1 MWARRLWFGDTGRLR
16 IIWRLL
22 AFIIVAV
29 VSIQVVGMLLY
40 PPLLT
45 VSGWLGWR
53 PILHG
58 WVAVAGLLVA
68 HHVSLR
74 RIDGLPWRA
83 AGLGRVAARTGLVGW
98 GFLVGALAI
107 VIPSLVL
114 LGLGVMRFETQP
126 DGSTLG
132 ESARAFVLLAPLA
145 FTEELLLRGYP
156 LMVLR
161 EAWGARLAIAVT
173 SLVFGLLHIGNPGSS
188 VSAVAMA
195 MLAGV
200 MLGGIVV
207 ATNSLYAAT
216 AAHLAWNWAM
226 AGILHAPVSGFGVA
240 TPDYR
245 LVDAGPDWATGGS
258 WGPEAGIGAA
268 LGMGGVLVYL
278 HLRGPRQGEA

>member
-16 IIWRLL
+16 ITWRLL
-22 AFIIVAV
+22 AFIVVAV
-29 VSIQVVGMLLY
+29 LAVQVVGMLLY
-40 PPLLT
+40 PPLLV
-45 VSGWLGWR
+45 VSRWLGWR

-58 WVAVAGLLVA
+58 WIAVAGLLVA

-74 RIDGLPWRA
+74 RIDGLPWSA
-83 AGLGRVAARTGLVGW
+83 AGLGRAAAGARRIWWGLLIG
-98 GFLVGALAI
+98 GLAIGIPSLLLLAVGAL
-107 VIPSLVL
+107 
-114 LGLGVMRFETQP
+114 RFETQP
-126 DGSTLG
+126 DGSTLV
-132 ESARAFVLLAPLA
+132 EAARAFVLLAPLA

-161 EAWGARLAIAVT
+161 EAWGARLAIAIT
-173 SLVFGLLHIGNPGSS
+173 SIVFGLLHIGNPGSS

-216 AAHLAWNWAM
+216 AAHLAWNWVM

-268 LGMGGVLVYL
+268 VGMGGVLVYL
-278 HLRGPRQGEA
+278 HLRRTRQGEA